1 MYLYSRAIQD
11 HHFQNT
17 NASWKRFW
25 YT

>member
-17 NASWKRFW
+17 NASWKRFR